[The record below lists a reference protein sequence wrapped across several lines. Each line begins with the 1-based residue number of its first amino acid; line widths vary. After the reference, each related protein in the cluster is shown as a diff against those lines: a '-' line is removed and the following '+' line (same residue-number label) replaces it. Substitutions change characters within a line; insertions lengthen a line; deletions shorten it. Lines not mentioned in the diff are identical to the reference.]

1 MIAFWIALCA
11 WANGLWVIGR
21 RSEVAYIRFYP
32 NVTVFTNETRGVYV
46 GVGGD
51 LAVRMAGGGNTVV
64 FAGVLA
70 GSLLPIVVDQILATG
85 TTATNIVA
93 VH

>member
-1 MIAFWIALCA
+1 MASSHTLSQSPGSRAA
-11 WANGLWVIGR
+11 AVTP
-21 RSEVAYIRFYP
+21 SD
-32 NVTVFTNETRGVYV
+32 VTVFTNETRGVYV